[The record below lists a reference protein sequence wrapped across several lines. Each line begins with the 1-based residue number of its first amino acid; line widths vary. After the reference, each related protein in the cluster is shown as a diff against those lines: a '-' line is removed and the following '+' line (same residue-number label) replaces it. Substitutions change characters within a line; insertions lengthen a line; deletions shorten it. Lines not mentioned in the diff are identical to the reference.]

1 VRQTAG
7 LARLVFAEH
16 RGPAKAGPPSTSSGA
31 KAMQKRFIL
40 VAASVA
46 VVGAVVMGA
55 ASFPGWATASGQN
68 VFRLAKVDR
77 GNIVAIVNAT
87 GTINPITTVIVG
99 SQLSGQV
106 VELLADYNDQ
116 VKAGQVVA
124 RLNSD
129 QIRFR
134 LDAAKAD
141 LDQMLA
147 TKAVQEAETAEAQ
160 RTFQRQ
166 ATLRPSGA
174 TSEASFESARTKAEV
189 TQAQSKVL
197 TAQIAQRE
205 AVMRQIEVDLH
216 NTEIRSPVDGVVIQR
231 NVELGQTVAAS
242 LQSPTIFSIADDLR
256 RMEIA
261 ANIDETD
268 VGRIRPGQKTKFTVN
283 AYPGREFEGIVKQV
297 RLGSQ
302 TVSNV
307 VIYTAVVSIENPRME
322 LLPGMTANLRIET
335 DVREEVIRVPNAALR
350 WRPAGAAAD
359 GSNSS
364 RVYVLSSA
372 DTPQAVSV
380 RLGVTDGNATEIAS
394 GLLVDG
400 FSVREVIIGG
410 GPLQSDA
417 SRNRAGF

>member
-1 VRQTAG
+1 
-7 LARLVFAEH
+7 
-16 RGPAKAGPPSTSSGA
+16 
-31 KAMQKRFIL
+31 